1 MVQLMSFTTT
11 PHQSLKEN
19 FHGYIEGWKGCFCF
33 RLELLTIDE
42 VKWTILQGKKV
53 RQDLDR
59 GLVLSGDSLAIQV
72 TIITTTIIINI
83 KSIITVTITVFL
95 MILIWSPAMF
105 MIWSSLFSEGCE
117 KGGLWVVLLFSK
129 QHSRWERAHHHCI
142 HHYHHCHRYY
152 HNQDY
157 H

>member
-19 FHGYIEGWKGCFCF
+19 FHGYIEGWKGCFSF
-33 RLELLTIDE
+33 RLELFPIDE
-42 VKWTILQGKKV
+42 VKWTILQGKEV

-72 TIITTTIIINI
+72 TIIITTTIIINI

-105 MIWSSLFSEGCE
+105 I
-117 KGGLWVVLLFSK
+117 
-129 QHSRWERAHHHCI
+129 I
-142 HHYHHCHRYY
+142 
-152 HNQDY
+152 
-157 H
+157 